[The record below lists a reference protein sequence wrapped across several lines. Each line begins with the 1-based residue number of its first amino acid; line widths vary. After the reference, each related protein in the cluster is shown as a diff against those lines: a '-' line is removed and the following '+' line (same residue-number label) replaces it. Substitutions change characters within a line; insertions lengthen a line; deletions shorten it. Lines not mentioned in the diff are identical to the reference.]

1 MNNRNNRFTIYLPIA
16 FSLVLII
23 GIILGSFL
31 VNDNTISGSL
41 LPIGHG
47 NINKVDN
54 IIDYIERDYVDI
66 IDRKELESDAIK
78 KMLEK
83 LDPHSSYISARDF
96 HDIND
101 PLLGSF
107 EGIGISFRIEKDT
120 IAVINTIPGGPSE
133 KVGLMAGDR
142 IVNVNDT
149 LLAGNG
155 VTNNLAIKKLKGP
168 KGTEVNITIFRR
180 GIPKLLEFTIVRDII
195 PTYSLDV
202 AYMVDDEI
210 GYIKLNKFS
219 ATTYSEFVE
228 ALEDLTK
235 KGMDKLI
242 LDLRGNPGGY
252 LNAAINI
259 SDEFLNDGE
268 LIVYTEGKNRP
279 RNYAFADGTGKFI
292 NHKVV
297 VLIDEGSASA
307 SEIVA
312 GALQDNDRGTIIGRR
327 SFGKGLVQEQMNLP
341 DGSAIRLTVSK
352 YYTPT
357 GRCIQKPYSNDNFDD
372 YYSESYHRYLNGEM
386 GSADS
391 IQFNDSLKFVTPGG
405 KTVYGGGGIMPDIY
419 VPLITDTIHTY
430 YNTLANR
437 GLIFQYAFD
446 YTDKN
451 RSNLKRFE
459 DFKLF
464 SKGFEMN
471 DAEFDDLVEYA
482 KDKGI
487 NPIDK
492 KVYISQEKIKTLFKA
507 YVGRNILDDE
517 GFYPIYHKID
527 TTFKRAVFE
536 LKKEQES
543 NLITQQ

>member
-1 MNNRNNRFTIYLPIA
+1 MNNRNHRFVIYLPIA

-23 GIILGSFL
+23 GIILGSYL
-31 VNDNTISGSL
+31 VSDKSASGNL

-54 IIDYIERDYVDI
+54 IIDYIERDYVDTV
-66 IDRKELESDAIK
+66 DRKVLESDAIK

-96 HDIND
+96 HEIND

-168 KGTEVNITIFRR
+168 KGTEVDISIFRR

-219 ATTYSEFVE
+219 ATTYTEFVK
-228 ALEDLTK
+228 ALEDLTQN
-235 KGMDKLI
+235 GMQKLI

-279 RNYAFADGTGKFI
+279 RNYAFADGTGKFTT
-292 NHKVV
+292 HRVV

-327 SFGKGLVQEQMNLP
+327 SYGKGLVQEQMNLP

-357 GRCIQKPYSNDNFDD
+357 GRCIQKPYSKDEFDD

-386 GSADS
+386 GNADS
-391 IQFNDSLKFVTPGG
+391 IHFNDTLKYVTPGG

-419 VPLITDTIHTY
+419 VPLITDSVHTY
-430 YNTLANR
+430 YNILANK
-437 GLIFQYAFD
+437 GLIFQFAFD

-451 RSNLKRFE
+451 RISLQKFE
-459 DFKLF
+459 DYKLF
-464 SKGFEMN
+464 IQSFEMN
-471 DAEFDDLVEYA
+471 DTDFADLVEYA
-482 KDKGI
+482 EDKGI
-487 NPIDK
+487 KPSDE
-492 KVYISQEKIKTLFKA
+492 KVNKSKEKIKTLFKA
-507 YVGRNILDDE
+507 YVGRNILDDK
-517 GFYPIYHKID
+517 GFYPIFHQID

-536 LKKEQES
+536 LKKES
-543 NLITQQ
+543 NPITQQ

>member
-1 MNNRNNRFTIYLPIA
+1 MNNKNHRFVIYLPIA
-16 FSLVLII
+16 FSIVLII
-23 GIILGSFL
+23 GIVLGSYL
-31 VNDNTISGSL
+31 VSEKSVSGNL

-54 IIDYIERDYVDI
+54 IIDYIEREYVDTV
-66 IDRKELESDAIK
+66 DRKALESDAIN

-83 LDPHSSYISARDF
+83 LDPHSSYISAKDF

-149 LLAGNG
+149 LIAGNG

-168 KGTEVNITIFRR
+168 KGTEVDISIFRR
-180 GIPKLLEFTIVRDII
+180 GIPKVLEFTIVRDVI

-219 ATTYSEFVE
+219 ATTYTEFVE
-228 ALEDLTK
+228 ALEDLTQN
-235 KGMDKLI
+235 GMQKLI

-279 RNYAFADGTGKFI
+279 KNYAFADGTGKFI
-292 NHKVV
+292 NHSVV

-327 SFGKGLVQEQMNLP
+327 SFGKGLVQEQMNLS

-357 GRCIQKPYSNDNFDD
+357 GRCIQKPYSKDGFDD

-386 GSADS
+386 ASADS
-391 IQFNDSLKFVTPGG
+391 IQFNDSLKYVTPGG
-405 KTVYGGGGIMPDIY
+405 KIVYGGGGIMPDIY
-419 VPLITDTIHTY
+419 VPLITDSVHTY
-430 YNTLANR
+430 YNILANK
-437 GLIFQYAFD
+437 GLIFQFAFD

-451 RSNLKRFE
+451 RSNLQRFE
-459 DFKLF
+459 GYKLF
-464 SKGFEMN
+464 NQDFNMSN
-471 DAEFDDLVEYA
+471 ADFDDLVDYSD
-482 KDKGI
+482 DKGI
-487 NPIDK
+487 SPDDYEVN
-492 KVYISQEKIKTLFKA
+492 ISKEKIKTLFKA

-517 GFYPIYHKID
+517 GFYPIFHQID

-536 LKKEQES
+536 LSKKQES
-543 NLITQQ
+543 IPTTQQ